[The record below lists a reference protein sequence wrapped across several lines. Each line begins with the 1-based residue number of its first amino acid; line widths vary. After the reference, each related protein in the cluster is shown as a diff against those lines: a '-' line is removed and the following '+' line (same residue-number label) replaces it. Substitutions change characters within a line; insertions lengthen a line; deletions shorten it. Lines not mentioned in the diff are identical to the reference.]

1 MYSLVVFPL
10 LIAAP
15 LCAGARDPV
24 RKSKSLGAKS
34 SEGGVWGTS
43 TLKCG
48 VSVDFRGI
56 LKRLKNLLERECDQ
70 EDLIA

>member
-1 MYSLVVFPL
+1 M

-24 RKSKSLGAKS
+24 HTSKSLGAQS
-34 SEGGVWGTS
+34 LEGGAWGTS
-43 TLKCG
+43 TLKFG